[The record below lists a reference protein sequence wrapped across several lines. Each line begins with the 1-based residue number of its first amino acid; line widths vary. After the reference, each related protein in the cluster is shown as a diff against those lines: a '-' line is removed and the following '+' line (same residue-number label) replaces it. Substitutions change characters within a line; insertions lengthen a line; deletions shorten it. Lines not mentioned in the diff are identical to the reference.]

1 MAETSAQRLADF
13 ILFSACKRE
22 ILITNLKL
30 QKLLYYSQAWYL
42 AIADRP
48 LFDERIEAWVHG
60 PVVPPVFG
68 SFKQFRARPISAI
81 PIDGTIEAG
90 LKDRPISDHVREI
103 LDIYAGF
110 TGGQLESLT
119 HKEAPWLEAR
129 NGLAPDEPSNNV
141 ITLKSMTAFFRAQLV
156 TR

>member
-1 MAETSAQRLADF
+1 MADTSAQRLADF

-42 AIADRP
+42 AIVDRP

-68 SFKQFRARPISAI
+68 SFKQFRARPITAI
-81 PIDGTIEAG
+81 PFDGNIEPG
-90 LKDRPISDHVREI
+90 CNDRTISDHIAEI
-103 LDIYAGF
+103 LDVYAKF

-119 HKEAPWLEAR
+119 HREQPWLEAR
-129 NGLAPDEPSNNV
+129 KGLAGDEPSNNV
-141 ITLKSMTAFFRAQLV
+141 ISLESMKAFYRAQLV
-156 TR
+156 AR